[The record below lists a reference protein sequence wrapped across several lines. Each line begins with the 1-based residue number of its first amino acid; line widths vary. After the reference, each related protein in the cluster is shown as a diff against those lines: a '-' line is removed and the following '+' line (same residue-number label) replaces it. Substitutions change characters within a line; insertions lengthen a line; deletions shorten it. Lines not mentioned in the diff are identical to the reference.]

1 MEEAAAGKIR
11 LQTVESMT
19 DGTIKRLVGGW
30 RLNGRSVDQERR
42 QRVVSGPQV
51 SRCAT
56 VNNSVSQHS
65 DLVLYVLRDPQP
77 LKADERISDVVGAL
91 RVEDQPCRRIQH
103 QLESTREVVW
113 DSDQHAFAVVQPG
126 VAYRHQGDD
135 QRLERGRWHAPTDLS
150 QRTQSNETAR
160 YRSLKMLPHRQVSV
174 DVDAQITNEQ
184 RWVIGTPAIGTVEV
198 GS

>member
-11 LQTVESMT
+11 LLTVESMT

-42 QRVVSGPQV
+42 RNVRAVPCIAVRYRAELGKPAW
-51 SRCAT
+51 RPC
-56 VNNSVSQHS
+56 
-65 DLVLYVLRDPQP
+65 LYVLRDPQP

-126 VAYRHQGDD
+126 VAYTKVTTSVWNAVAGTHRRICRNGRRATK
-135 QRLERGRWHAPTDLS
+135 QRD
-150 QRTQSNETAR
+150 
-160 YRSLKMLPHRQVSV
+160 
-174 DVDAQITNEQ
+174 
-184 RWVIGTPAIGTVEV
+184 TVR
-198 GS
+198 